1 MRTKKRPPKKRSVLD
16 FAHLRT
22 QEKCL
27 GFYMV
32 LEKEGQ
38 RHSSPLSTKRA
49 VCDAVKTKL
58 MERKRGKLPKPPP
71 SEEEEEE
78 EKKKK
83 TSSSSSSHYWD
94 FRGFLNEKHT
104 DDEEFKARVKARYHA
119 AGSRDSCGLFSL
131 GRGWQELC
139 AARPPGGSS
148 GLCAT
153 RSQRKESTSS
163 EFFCPAWWEED
174 TQNNKNTIIDDAAS
188 EEREEEEKGRRT
200 VKVVGLKRDAKV
212 RERC

>member
-1 MRTKKRPPKKRSVLD
+1 MLLSKRQNKEM
-16 FAHLRT
+16 
-22 QEKCL
+22 EK
-27 GFYMV
+27 
-32 LEKEGQ
+32 
-38 RHSSPLSTKRA
+38 
-49 VCDAVKTKL
+49 
-58 MERKRGKLPKPPP
+58 KRGKLPKPPP
-71 SEEEEEE
+71 PEEEEEEE

-83 TSSSSSSHYWD
+83 TSSSSSSSSSHYWD

-139 AARPPGGSS
+139 AARPPIGGSS

-153 RSQRKESTSS
+153 RSQRKESSSS

-174 TQNNKNTIIDDAAS
+174 TQNNKNTFDDAAS